1 MAVYDA
7 AEITSETPTLHSN
20 TNTTILCVPGKD
32 SVSQYEVCEMQ
43 YASRNTCPTTSSRI
57 L

>member
-20 TNTTILCVPGKD
+20 THTTILCVPGKD